1 MRKCLNIR
9 RGPCLRQF
17 LREVAPADAHGLAMS
32 TEVASTRLP
41 KEILREIDREAAA
54 RGISR
59 SVHLAD
65 LIERRASHDA
75 AAAHTN
81 GQAEALVATLGREL
95 RALHED
101 QRSLAQV
108 LRELQAAIRVGA
120 PSSMD
125 SASPLLERLAFS
137 TFFSESLIKRVS
149 RRLYRD
155 AGELGQVVRE
165 AREEALAEAKLW
177 RERSHGGESPKGSV

>member
-1 MRKCLNIR
+1 
-9 RGPCLRQF
+9 
-17 LREVAPADAHGLAMS
+17 MS

-65 LIERRASHDA
+65 VIERRASQGSSVHA
-75 AAAHTN
+75 N
-81 GQAEALVATLGREL
+81 GEMEALTAAIGSEL
-95 RALHED
+95 RAIREG
-101 QRSLAQV
+101 QRSLAEG
-108 LRELQAAIRVGA
+108 LRALQLAVRSGGS
-120 PSSMD
+120 PSGID
-125 SASPLLERLAFS
+125 SASPLLERLTFS
-137 TFFSESLIKRVS
+137 TFFSEALVKRVS

-155 AGELGQVVRE
+155 PGELGQVVRE

-177 RERSHGGESPKGSV
+177 RERLHGCEAPKGSV